1 MSASLHRAG
10 VTLRLLFSALA
21 TVGALVAVSALL
33 FWPSQA
39 TRAPPKASSQ
49 PVRLRALPLWRQLQS
64 CEFLF
69 VACFIVTHILRQGF
83 MLTTI
88 GRRAEV
94 VFGDKLGNSLVD
106 LFSIALPLGFLPMGV
121 FTACRLADRLA
132 AKPERAFVIVS
143 ALSMVWGVL
152 LVVWWAPAYILAF
165 ALYPL
170 TRQLVFSTFFTY
182 CGATFGYPV
191 VIINWVHDL
200 GPPGP
205 STVICCKLARVTSSL
220 DQLQQH
226 RLYTGYEV
234 QRMSLNEFSLLSA
247 PTGVHKVHSPALH
260 ACHGVS
266 RKGESSQEK
275 QLVPLLIRSLLS
287 WSRLTVSC
295 VCFSKA
301 SGRESVQR
309 IYFWYCLSATVANT
323 WILANQ
329 QVRVCCYIRLIE
341 GICGMVFPI
350 CAE

>member
-1 MSASLHRAG
+1 MSASLHRVG

-69 VACFIVTHILRQGF
+69 VACFIVTHVLRQGF

-191 VIINWVHDL
+191 VIINWVHYL

-205 STVICCKLARVTSSL
+205 PTSQILGTFSRFSETFLAEREVGGSL
-220 DQLQQH
+220 GDPP
-226 RLYTGYEV
+226 G
-234 QRMSLNEFSLLSA
+234 
-247 PTGVHKVHSPALH
+247 P
-260 ACHGVS
+260 
-266 RKGESSQEK
+266 
-275 QLVPLLIRSLLS
+275 
-287 WSRLTVSC
+287 
-295 VCFSKA
+295 
-301 SGRESVQR
+301 
-309 IYFWYCLSATVANT
+309 
-323 WILANQ
+323 
-329 QVRVCCYIRLIE
+329 
-341 GICGMVFPI
+341 
-350 CAE
+350 